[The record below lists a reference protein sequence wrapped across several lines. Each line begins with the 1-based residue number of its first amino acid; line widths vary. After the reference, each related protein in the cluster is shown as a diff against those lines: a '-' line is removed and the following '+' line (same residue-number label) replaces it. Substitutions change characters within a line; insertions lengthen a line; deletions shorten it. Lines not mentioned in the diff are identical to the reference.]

1 MSVIFVQN
9 WILDFE
15 IGCGFAFLSVI
26 EYSRRSRERIFIKGI
41 YPGYLAQYR
50 IFSLSL
56 HSISCSLENLNSQ
69 LSVKKLRGPS
79 VKSFVSKANT
89 KLHQN
94 RLEVSQNIHYYYMLQ
109 GGYSDSAQ
117 TVKYFRHWWN
127 STFSYLLW
135 SERKVQ
141 IPPTERTSS
150 CSNPW
155 TSISVNNNNNSYKT
169 ILVSATLIP
178 QC

>member
-1 MSVIFVQN
+1 MWVCLLVWN
-9 WILDFE
+9 WVFE
-15 IGCGFAFLSVI
+15 EIPRAYFH
-26 EYSRRSRERIFIKGI
+26 K
-41 YPGYLAQYR
+41 GYLPGV
-50 IFSLSL
+50 FSSISDLFTISL

-69 LSVKKLRGPS
+69 LSIKKLRGPS
-79 VKSFVSKANT
+79 VKSFLSKANT
-89 KLHQN
+89 KLYQN